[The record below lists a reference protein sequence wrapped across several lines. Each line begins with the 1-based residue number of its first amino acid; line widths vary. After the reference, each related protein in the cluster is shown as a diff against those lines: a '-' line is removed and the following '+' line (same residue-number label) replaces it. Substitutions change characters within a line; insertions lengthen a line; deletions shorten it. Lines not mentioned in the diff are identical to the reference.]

1 MNHKKIDP
9 QIPVKYHITF
19 WIVYFII
26 NFIRY
31 GSMNNDYWYSFKSNL
46 IEFPLNIT
54 ITYFTI
60 YFLIPKFILTKKYL
74 QFALYFILSLIV
86 FYLIRTGLTV
96 YLVSENIWPE
106 AEGSDKAFTFN
117 HIIAMIIGVIY
128 VIGFVAAIK
137 LTNDWIYEKRRNDK
151 LKKLQLQTEI
161 NYLRSQIQPHFFF
174 NTLNNLYALTL
185 EKSDH
190 APEVV
195 LKLSEIMEYVLYDM
209 KEEKVSLLKEIKYLQ
224 SYLELEKLRY
234 GDKIITTIEIKG
246 NISDVKIP
254 PLLFITF
261 IENSFKHASAENDD
275 SKININ
281 ISFELNGY
289 FLYFTVSNTYIS
301 SVENTGKEGIGLNN
315 VKRRLDLLYGKK
327 YDLNIF
333 TGDNQFTVKLKIP
346 VE

>member
-1 MNHKKIDP
+1 MSYKKVDP
-9 QIPVKYHITF
+9 RIPLRYHITF
-19 WIVYFII
+19 WVVYFII

-46 IEFPLNIT
+46 IEFPLNIA

-60 YFLIPKFILTKKYL
+60 YFLIPKFILTKKYFL
-74 QFALYFILSLIV
+74 FALYFILSLTV
-86 FYLIRTGLTV
+86 FYLIRTGLTL

-106 AEGSDKAFTFN
+106 AEGSDKAFSFN
-117 HIIAMIIGVIY
+117 HIIAMIIGIIY

-137 LTNDWIYEKRRNDK
+137 LTNDWIYEKRRNDE
-151 LKKLQLQTEI
+151 LKKLQLQTEL
-161 NYLRSQIQPHFFF
+161 NYLRTQIQPHFFF

-185 EKSDH
+185 EKSDY

-209 KEEKVSLLKEIKYLQ
+209 KGKMVSLIKEIKYLQ
-224 SYLELEKLRY
+224 SFLDLEKLRY
-234 GDKIITTIEIKG
+234 GNKFESHIDIRG
-246 NISDVKIP
+246 NISDVKVP
-254 PLLFITF
+254 PLIFITF
-261 IENSFKHASAENDD
+261 IENCFKHGMGENDD

-301 SVENTGKEGIGLNN
+301 SAENTGKEGIGIKNI
-315 VKRRLDLLYGKK
+315 KRRLDLLYGKN
-327 YDLNIF
+327 YNLNIF
-333 TGDNQFTVKLKIP
+333 TKDDQFIVELKIP

>member
-1 MNHKKIDP
+1 MLNKKKQP
-9 QIPVKYHITF
+9 EIPIRFHITF
-19 WIVYFII
+19 WVVYFII

-46 IEFPLNIT
+46 IEFPLNIA

-60 YFLIPKFILTKKYL
+60 YFLIPRFILTKKYL
-74 QFALYFILSLIV
+74 QFALYFILSLTI
-86 FYLIRTGLTV
+86 FYLIRTGLTL

-117 HIIAMIIGVIY
+117 HIIAMIIGIIY

-151 LKKLQLQTEI
+151 LKKLQLRTEL
-161 NYLRSQIQPHFFF
+161 NYLRTQIQPHFFF

-185 EKSDH
+185 EKSDY
-190 APEVV
+190 APEIV

-209 KEEKVSLLKEIKYLQ
+209 KEKTVSLIKEIKYLQ
-224 SYLELEKLRY
+224 SFLELEKLRY
-234 GDKIITTIEIKG
+234 GDKFISHIDIKG
-246 NISDVKIP
+246 DISNIKVP
-254 PLLFITF
+254 PLIFITF
-261 IENSFKHASAENDD
+261 IENCFKHGSAENEY

-289 FLYFTVSNTYIS
+289 FLYFTVSNTYIVS
-301 SVENTGKEGIGLNN
+301 EDITENEGIGIKNI
-315 VKRRLDLLYGKK
+315 KRRLDLLYGKN
-327 YDLNIF
+327 YTLDIF
-333 TGDNQFTVKLKIP
+333 TRDDQFIVELKIP